1 MIHFSKILS
10 ILLMTVATFTFGS
23 CNATVSGCSPQVPAI
38 HSHND
43 YAQAEPFYGAYRA
56 RAASIEA
63 DVYLVNNQICV
74 GHDAPTDVTLYQA
87 YLRPIRKEMS
97 NTDGSAYPDGSGL
110 QLLVDLKDGPETLD
124 ALVRVINAQF
134 IANFDVNSFPTAV
147 RLVITGDKIPPAE
160 FDKYPD
166 YVFFDA
172 RPDVTLTPAQLGRV
186 AMISD
191 YFGKYSKWKGN
202 GPIPERD
209 ERKLRAVIDEA
220 HKRGKKVRFWAFP
233 DNPTA
238 WKTAVSLGI
247 DFINTDHPADV
258 VEYFQ
263 LLGK

>member
-1 MIHFSKILS
+1 M
-10 ILLMTVATFTFGS
+10 
-23 CNATVSGCSPQVPAI
+23 
-38 HSHND
+38 
-43 YAQAEPFYGAYRA
+43 
-56 RAASIEA
+56 
-63 DVYLVNNQICV
+63 
-74 GHDAPTDVTLYQA
+74 
-87 YLRPIRKEMS
+87 
-97 NTDGSAYPDGSGL
+97 
-110 QLLVDLKDGPETLD
+110 
-124 ALVRVINAQF
+124 
-134 IANFDVNSFPTAV
+134 
-147 RLVITGDKIPPAE
+147 
-160 FDKYPD
+160 
-166 YVFFDA
+166 FFDA

-209 ERKLRAVIDEA
+209 ERKLRAIIDEA

-233 DNPTA
+233 DTPTA